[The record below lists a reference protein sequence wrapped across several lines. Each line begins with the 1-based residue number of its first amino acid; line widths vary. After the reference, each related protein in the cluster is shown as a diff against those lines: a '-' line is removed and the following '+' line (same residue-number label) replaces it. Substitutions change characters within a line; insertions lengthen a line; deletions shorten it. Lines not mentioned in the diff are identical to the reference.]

1 MVDLRP
7 YQHEA
12 VEQLRA
18 KVKAGVRRIIIVAP
32 TGSGK
37 TTIAAHIIS
46 SAHQRNKRVLFIA
59 HRRELIKQAYNRLI
73 QLGVQEDQL
82 SILMGQDPCY
92 RSGAPVQVASV
103 DTLRNRAKPL
113 ANIMFIDE
121 CHRATA
127 KTYRDIAESYPDAIH
142 LGLTATPFRADGQGL
157 DDAYDDLLVVATP
170 RQLIDE
176 GHLVEPRVFTVPTES
191 LSDLSAVRMKRGDYN
206 KDALEEACDNKL
218 LVGNLVEHWLR
229 HTKGVRTV
237 AFAVSVAHSKHI
249 AEQFCSAGVTAE
261 HLDDKISNSERDAI
275 LDRLKTGETMVVSN
289 CGILGEGWDQPAV
302 KCVILARP
310 TRSTGLYLQQAGRIM
325 RPWNGQDAIIL
336 DHGGC
341 VLEHGFPQD
350 DRIFTLK
357 GTKRKR
363 NGKKTAPVR
372 TCPSCFAVLPLST
385 RICPECSKVLIEQSD
400 VPREQEGTLVEVR
413 SEDLKRIELECL
425 RSIAD
430 KRGYKPGW
438 VWHKFKDK
446 FKTSPPRKMHKYWQA

>member
-1 MVDLRP
+1 MVQLRP
-7 YQHEA
+7 YQQEA

-18 KVKAGVRRIIIVAP
+18 RVMAGARRIIIVAP

-46 SAHQRNKRVLFIA
+46 SAHQHHKRVLFMA
-59 HRRELIKQAYNRLI
+59 HRRELISQAYNRLI
-73 QLGVQEDQL
+73 QLGVHEDQL
-82 SILMGQDPCY
+82 SILMAQDRYY

-113 ANIMFIDE
+113 ANIVFIDE
-121 CHRATA
+121 CHRAAA
-127 KTYRDIAESYPDAIH
+127 KTYRDIAASYPDAIH
-142 LGLTATPFRADGQGL
+142 LGLTATPFRASGEGL
-157 DDAYDDLLVVATP
+157 ADSYDDLLMVATP

-176 GHLVEPRVFTVPTES
+176 GHLVEPRVFTVPAEFMP
-191 LSDLSAVRMKRGDYN
+191 DLSAVQMKRGDY
-206 KDALEEACDNKL
+206 DHGALAEACDSKL
-218 LVGNLVEHWLR
+218 LVGNLVEHWLC

-249 AEQFCSAGVTAE
+249 AKQFCNAGVAAE
-261 HLDDKISNSERDAI
+261 HLDGKISPLERDAI
-275 LDRLKTGETMVVSN
+275 LGRLATGETMVVSN

-302 KCVILARP
+302 KCAILARP

-341 VLEHGFPQD
+341 VLEHGLPQD
-350 DRIFTLK
+350 DRIFTLE

-385 RICPECSKVLIEQSD
+385 RICPECSRVLIEQSD

-413 SEDLKRIELECL
+413 SEDLKRIELERL

-438 VWHKFKDK
+438 VWHRFKDK
-446 FKTSPPRKMHKYWQA
+446 FKTTPPRKMRKYWHA